1 MTSLFSLLVKLA
13 LQSVLAHKRKS
24 LIVGGLMGFGAFLVV
39 TGTALLNSVE
49 ESMRTSIVSSVT
61 GDIQVYDKEAKDALS
76 LFGGF
81 GLGSEDVGELPV
93 FHKVEDALLKID
105 NVKAVVP
112 MGIANGTVSTPG
124 DLDRALDTL
133 RDAVRDGD
141 AAARMIAAERV
152 RRLAGIMAEQRE
164 RNAAVSQTA
173 EDREAE
179 AILARAMSDEL
190 WQRFAADPLP
200 VLDELDTKLAPL
212 GEQGQIIYLRMV
224 GTDLTK
230 FQREFDKM
238 KIVSGEM
245 VPPGERGLLIGQ
257 KFLDRRVKMV
267 LAMNL
272 DTIADELAKGKTIAT
287 DTVLQETVQK
297 NVRLHARILYD
308 LSAADSAV
316 VEAEL
321 RAAMPEAQATAKDL
335 GELLRAFFAMDDGNF
350 AARKK
355 LFETVIAPRI
365 QLYPFK
371 VGDTIT
377 LTSFTKTGYIRSVN
391 VKIWGTYAFEGLESS
406 DLAGALSLV
415 DIMTFR
421 DLYGQRTAALD
432 EELLAMK
439 KDVGVTEVAREDA
452 EAALFGGDDASGQL
466 VEEVKAP
473 PAATPAPDA
482 SHASDAPAAGGGSV
496 AREAREARDD
506 PAPAG
511 GTIVRAAAPSKF
523 TQDDVDNGVALSAA
537 VLLKD
542 PALTK
547 ETLAAINAMG
557 DTLEIQA
564 VDWQRAAG
572 LIGQFVWVIRGVLTI
587 AILIIFAVAIVIINN
602 SMVMATLER
611 VAEIGTMRAI
621 GARKGFVTLMIIF
634 ETAVL
639 GALAG
644 GAGMLLAAGL
654 VTWLHAAG
662 IPAGNDILVF
672 LFGGPRLFPEVSVGN
687 MALGLIATVVVS
699 VAATLYPA
707 RLATAIQPV
716 VAMQGKE

>member
-1 MTSLFSLLVKLA
+1 MISLLSLLVKLA

-39 TGTALLNSVE
+39 TGTALLNSIE

-81 GLGSEDVGELPV
+81 GLGSEDIGEMPV
-93 FHKVEDALLKID
+93 FRKVEDALLKID

-124 DLDRALDTL
+124 DLDRALNTL

-141 AAARMIAAERV
+141 AAARTMAAERV
-152 RRLAGIMAEQRE
+152 RRLAGIMAEQKK
-164 RNAAVSQTA
+164 RNAAVSQTV

-179 AILARAMSDEL
+179 AILARATSDEL
-190 WQRFAADPLP
+190 WQRFTADPLP
-200 VLDELDTKLAPL
+200 VLDELDAKLAPL

-224 GTDLTK
+224 GTDLAK

-272 DTIADELAKGKTIAT
+272 DTIAEELAKGKTIAT

-297 NVRLHARILYD
+297 NVRLHTRILYD

-335 GELLRAFFAMDDGNF
+335 GELLQAFFAMDDGNF
-350 AARKK
+350 ATRKQ

-421 DLYGQRTAALD
+421 DLYGQRTAELD

-439 KDVGVTEVAREDA
+439 KDVGAAQVTREEA
-452 EAALFGGDDASGQL
+452 EAALFGGDDAAGAL
-466 VEEVKAP
+466 VEEVE
-473 PAATPAPDA
+473 T
-482 SHASDAPAAGGGSV
+482 
-496 AREAREARDD
+496 
-506 PAPAG
+506 APAG
-511 GTIVRAAAPSKF
+511 APVPTDGRQAPERAVSAEEKIARAAVPAKF
-523 TQDDVDNGVALSAA
+523 TQMDVDNGLALSAA

-542 PALTK
+542 PARSR
-547 ETLAAINAMG
+547 ETLAAINALADG
-557 DTLEIQA
+557 LKIQA